1 MADEKKPDTSNFVE
15 HLRLVHLTLALTCLI
30 SIVAVFSQDESSPK
44 RAFEQVG
51 LLIKL
56 RDKWNHGDW
65 IRDKIEAPRTPPE
78 RDATVVVNDRPPER
92 WRFSPSIQ
100 FIRKDG
106 TPVQRSNGKPI
117 SAKSE
122 TGSDFEDLDHVKF
135 IWDALKDVAQV
146 MVPTEVHDG
155 WSFSNSTQPAEAHIN
170 GGNGLK
176 LRETGDAASADQSH
190 ARELGW
196 TIQQNIHGVGDVAA
210 NFIKDRKDESF
221 FLSSMRFPRLIRP
234 GDTIS
239 FIFAADIFPAVAEK
253 TDINLLVQFKE
264 GTAAADLPAG
274 SFDVAFPDLLSAPR
288 ATIRSASPG
297 NGRCV
302 VALCVSGC
310 PISSERL
317 S

>member
-1 MADEKKPDTSNFVE
+1 LSDAVE
-15 HLRLVHLTLALTCLI
+15 
-30 SIVAVFSQDESSPK
+30 
-44 RAFEQVG
+44 AFAGFEPN
-51 LLIKL
+51 
-56 RDKWNHGDW
+56 RF
-65 IRDKIEAPRTPPE
+65 APRRVLP
-78 RDATVVVNDRPPER
+78 AADRNVDIKR
-92 WRFSPSIQ
+92 IQ
-100 FIRKDG
+100 FDAAADAARLLRRHQD
-106 TPVQRSNGKPI
+106 RS
-117 SAKSE
+117 
-122 TGSDFEDLDHVKF
+122 
-135 IWDALKDVAQV
+135 
-146 MVPTEVHDG
+146 G

-176 LRETGDAASADQSH
+176 LRETWDAASADQSH